1 MSLVILGLTL
11 ALAFANGANDIFKG
25 VATLLGSGGMSY
37 RRALAW
43 ALGATLVGA
52 LAALALPL
60 DLLVGFTGARLVGDA
75 ATGPAF
81 IASAAFGAVT
91 TILLATAF
99 GLPTSTTHALTGG
112 LVGAG
117 LVLVGAGGIRFGVLA
132 SAFLLPL
139 AVSPLLAVALGGLS
153 RRLAHHPA
161 LPAEPECLCFAELAP
176 VAAAGRAATAR
187 SPLMLVRGT
196 SADCARHG
204 ARPVVSTSFVRD
216 AVHVASASAVSL
228 ARGLNDTPKIAAL
241 AVASHVLPAADA
253 LVAVALAMTLGGLLA
268 AARVARTMA
277 YGITGLDAGTGLG
290 ANLATAGLVLAASP
304 LGLPVSTTH
313 VACGALIGSGAAAG
327 DARWSTIRRIAGAW
341 LATLPAAALLAAAAA
356 MML

>member
-1 MSLVILGLTL
+1 MSLAILGLTL
-11 ALAFANGANDIFKG
+11 ALAFANGANDVFKG
-25 VATLLGSGGMSY
+25 VATLLGSGAMSY
-37 RRALAW
+37 RRALTW
-43 ALGATLVGA
+43 ALGATLLGA

-117 LVLVGAGGIRFGVLA
+117 LVLVGAGGLRFGVLV

-139 AVSPLLAVALGGLS
+139 ALSPLLAVALGALS
-153 RRLAHHPA
+153 RRLARHSA
-161 LPAEPECLCFAELAP
+161 LPTESECLCFAELAP
-176 VAAAGRAATAR
+176 VAPAGRTFANG
-187 SPLMLVRGT
+187 SPLVVVRGT

-204 ARPVVSTSFVRD
+204 ARAVISSSVVHD

-241 AVASHVLPAADA
+241 AVATQVLPTAEA
-253 LVAVALAMTLGGLLA
+253 LVSVALAMALGGLVA

-277 YGITGLDAGTGLG
+277 FGITPLDTGTGLG
-290 ANLATAGLVLAASP
+290 ANLATAALVLAASP

-313 VACGALIGSGAAAG
+313 VACGALIGSGAAGG
-327 DARWSTIRRIAGAW
+327 DARWATIRRIASAW
-341 LATLPAAALLAAAAA
+341 VATLPAAALLAAAAA
-356 MML
+356 MMF